1 MARFFFVKVDT
12 LDPASWKQVN
22 NLFVKKTS
30 TVWTAVND
38 AWVKATPTLWRRF
51 WTSATNP
58 DSPIEILNSL
68 NTNEELRLQ
77 GVNYHWTPTPSSL
90 AYRFLFVNESG
101 TIVVLK
107 NTTTIQN
114 PISGTPETLPTSTT
128 YQTISRTNFNHFTVG
143 GESTYQFEVK
153 GTSVS
158 GTTVTQKA
166 EFKLRT
172 PAAPTVAVETVSA
185 TSVKLT
191 VTAATSD
198 DYFATGRYIVYTN
211 DAVGGL
217 IESGGG
223 RGGYAANADPKII
236 TLTGLTAGREYDIY
250 VAPFTGT
257 SGSTTATATG
267 YPGVEAMET
276 FATPAPYTFT
286 FGKVLHVST
295 NGYVSIDS
303 ANSVDS
309 IASTTGRVIGILP
322 QDLQQDS
329 VTSVWYWSDESEFR
343 IRWEGYRFGAPAD
356 IRQYEIIFYKDQSY
370 VQVFGINV
378 TNATQ
383 GVQAVVKDGTVQTS
397 YPTAVV
403 TGARYVVSLDG
414 STAPAV
420 QVGPYVAKSKLVMK
434 QLTALSSGSLDIGYS
449 SITTNINQNITPTLG
464 NFNVTSFVKNFPSS
478 SAQGIA
484 RTTTLEW
491 EASTNATKY
500 EVEYQ
505 GSTDNVNWVT
515 VQSHAAASFVY
526 GTSDTR
532 TWSSPVQ
539 IGNLTYYTFIR
550 AKVRANGDNGETQVI
565 SDSGSYVEA
574 PGVAPGALTFG
585 TITKT
590 NNSASIPVNAPT
602 SQGSNS
608 LYTQIEYKT
617 RTDSGT
623 YPTGWSVQA
632 ISSGVATVALS
643 SLSSSTKY
651 WIKARVRNLD
661 EVYSAEAE
669 TNFTTNAGATAP
681 TSLTAT
687 SNSSNHVTLTWDG
700 GSATYYE
707 FAYPSSNTA
716 VPSAAEFGT
725 AGTITSSPYNFAAPR
740 GFDYYYFVR
749 SVVGT
754 TTTNTKSGWY
764 PATAPGVKGR
774 RLLYPPPT
782 PGTPTAGG
790 ITTTNITVSWTAGTN
805 GTSNDTATSYE
816 VYTSTSSTAPT
827 STTSGTEYTS
837 PKSFTYTAST
847 SPTKQYFWVRG
858 VTEGGK
864 SAWSS
869 VLEATPTALNP
880 PGVVSSIA
888 GTPTSSTIAWTWSA
902 PTSGGTPTGYEY
914 ALATATTPVP
924 TTFTNLGS
932 TTRSLTS
939 SSLTASTDY
948 YLFVKA
954 KNADG
959 ISSAERNASAV
970 KTSAA
975 ASYTATASSARGYN
989 AFTLTYALTGDT
1001 KSVKVEYGTSTS
1013 YGTSAGTFTS
1023 NGSTSPGPLAA
1034 NTLYYWRVTP
1044 YSNNNGTGT
1053 AGTAITGSV
1062 STYITPAHT
1071 ASTPATPTFQRFTS
1085 GTNSYIRYGWNNQ
1098 STLTPTGDYASWGY
1112 EFRVYSNVALTT
1124 QLAGSP
1130 FSTPFKA
1137 SGFDLRLINNNQ
1149 RIYVFSGEGS
1159 GTPYVGD
1166 FAYQTA
1172 AVYGR
1177 YRPYY
1182 IPHGSTTKTF
1192 GNWSAAL

>member
-12 LDPASWKQVN
+12 LDPESWKQVN

-38 AWVKATPTLWRRF
+38 AWVKATPTLWRKF

-58 DSPIEILNSL
+58 DSPIEILDSL

-77 GVNYHWTPTPSSL
+77 GVNYHWTPTPSTL
-90 AYRFLFVNESG
+90 TYRFLFINEAG
-101 TIVVLK
+101 ATVVLK
-107 NTTTIQN
+107 DTTTTTN
-114 PISGTPETLPTSTT
+114 PVSGGSTTLPTSTT
-128 YQTISRTNFNHFTVG
+128 YQTISRTNYNQFTI
-143 GESTYQFEVK
+143 GEESIYQFEVK
-153 GTSVS
+153 GTSIG

-166 EFKLRT
+166 EFRLRS
-172 PAAPTVAVETVSA
+172 PKAPTVAVETVSA

-191 VTAATSD
+191 ITAASTD
-198 DYFATGRYIVYTN
+198 DYLATGRYIVYTD
-211 DAVGGL
+211 DAVGGV

-223 RGGYAANADPKII
+223 RGGYAANADPKIV
-236 TLTGLTAGREYDIY
+236 TLTGLTAGRSYDIY

-257 SGSTTATATG
+257 TGSTTANATG
-267 YPGVEAMET
+267 YAGIEAMET

-295 NGYVSIDS
+295 NGYVSLDTASSSDNILS
-303 ANSVDS
+303 A
-309 IASTTGRVIGILP
+309 TGRVIGILP

-329 VTSVWYWSDESEFR
+329 ATSVWYWSDESEFR

-356 IRQYEIIFYKDQSY
+356 TRQYEIIFYKDQSY

-378 TNATQ
+378 TNPTQ
-383 GVQAVVKDGTVQTS
+383 GLQAVLKDGVVQTS

-403 TGARYVVSLDG
+403 TGARYIVNLDG
-414 STAPAV
+414 ATAPAI
-420 QVGPYVAKSKLVMK
+420 Q
-434 QLTALSSGSLDIGYS
+434 T
-449 SITTNINQNITPTLG
+449 
-464 NFNVTSFVKNFPSS
+464 
-478 SAQGIA
+478 
-484 RTTTLEW
+484 
-491 EASTNATKY
+491 TNATKY
-500 EVEYQ
+500 EIQYQ
-505 GSTDNVNWVT
+505 GSSDNINWTT
-515 VQSHAAASFVY
+515 VQSFAASSFVY

-532 TWSSPVQ
+532 SWSSPLQ
-539 IGNLTYYTFIR
+539 TGNLTYYTYMR
-550 AKVRANGDNGETQVI
+550 AKVRASGDNGETQVI
-565 SDSGSYVEA
+565 SNSDAYVEA
-574 PGVAPGALTFG
+574 PGVKPGTPTFG

-590 NNSASIPVNAPT
+590 TNSASIPVNVA
-602 SQGSNS
+602 SVQGSNV
-608 LYTQIEYKT
+608 LYSQIEYKT
-617 RTDSGT
+617 RTDAGT
-623 YPTGWSVQA
+623 YPTSWSTQA
-632 ISSGVATVALS
+632 ISDGTATVALS

-651 WIKARVRNLD
+651 WIKVRVRNYD
-661 EVYSAEAE
+661 EVYSDEAE

-681 TSLTAT
+681 TSLTAST
-687 SNSSNHVTLTWDG
+687 NSSSHVTLTWSG
-700 GSATYYE
+700 GSADYYE
-707 FAYPSSNTA
+707 FAYPSSNTST
-716 VPSAAEFGT
+716 PSGAEFGT
-725 AGTITSSPYNFAAPR
+725 AGTITASPYNFAAPR

-782 PGTPTAGG
+782 PNTPTSSG
-790 ITTTNITVSWTAGTN
+790 ITSTNITVSWTAGTN
-805 GTSNDTATSYE
+805 GTTNDTATSYE
-816 VYTSTSSTAPT
+816 VYSDTLSTAPT
-827 STTSGTEYTS
+827 STTTATTS
-837 PKSFTYTAST
+837 TTTTSVSFTYTAST
-847 SPTKQYFWVRG
+847 SPTKRYFWVRG

-869 VLEATPTALNP
+869 ILEATPSALNP

-888 GTPTSSTIAWTWSA
+888 GTATSTSIAWTWSA

-914 ALATATTPVP
+914 ALATNTTLP

-939 SSLTASTDY
+939 SSLSSSTDY

-970 KTSAA
+970 KTLAA
-975 ASYTATASSARGYN
+975 ASYTATASSGRRYN
-989 AFTLTYALTGDT
+989 NFAITFALTGDT
-1001 KSVKVEYGTSTS
+1001 KSVKIDYGSTTS
-1013 YGTSAGTFTS
+1013 YGSAVGTYTT
-1023 NGSTSPGPLAA
+1023 GQTVSPVGPLLA
-1034 NTLYYWRVTP
+1034 NTTYYWRVIP
-1044 YSNNNGTGT
+1044 YSNNDGTGT

-1062 STYITPAHT
+1062 TTYINPAHT
-1071 ASTPATPTFQRFTS
+1071 ANTPVNPTFQRFTS
-1085 GTNSYIRYGWNNQ
+1085 GTDSYIRYGWNNQ
-1098 STLTPTGDYASWGY
+1098 TNLTPTGDYASWGY
-1112 EFRVYSNVALTT
+1112 EFRVYSNVTLTT

-1130 FSTPFKA
+1130 FRKAFIA
-1137 SGFDLRLINNNQ
+1137 SGFDSRLINGNQ

-1159 GTPYVGD
+1159 TTPYVGE
-1166 FAYQTA
+1166 FTYQAA

-1182 IPHGSTTKTF
+1182 IPHNSTTAVF
-1192 GNWSAAL
+1192 GNWSNAI